1 MNSDRRPAARRE
13 RGAVAILV
21 AVSLFA
27 LLGAGA
33 FALDF
38 GRWLVVKN
46 ELQNA
51 SDASALAGRHL
62 FPPVAENRP
71 GASGSRGGSCKS
83 DEQLGEDRA
92 VAGDVV
98 PGYWISRI
106 ASSTPSGET
115 RPTMIFRR

>member
-51 SDASALAGRHL
+51 SDASA
-62 FPPVAENRP
+62 PP
-71 GASGSRGGSCKS
+71 GAIFFRRWRRTDLAQAVAVGDLANPMNSSEKIALSRGTSFRDTGFQESR
-83 DEQLGEDRA
+83 LRPH
-92 VAGDVV
+92 
-98 PGYWISRI
+98 PG
-106 ASSTPSGET
+106 
-115 RPTMIFRR
+115 RRDQR